1 MRKEITRSHD
11 THGSDSVFVVIG
23 GREVE
28 AEAGTA
34 VDNGLEEGEG
44 VGVPYPSVLSVVS
57 PEFGTAAASLI
68 PSCNDD
74 ISAMAL
80 LADAEV
86 WVEGVV
92 VKCLSIAAK

>member
-1 MRKEITRSHD
+1 MAAT
-11 THGSDSVFVVIG
+11 VFLLL
-23 GREVE
+23 
-28 AEAGTA
+28 
-34 VDNGLEEGEG
+34 LEEERSR
-44 VGVPYPSVLSVVS
+44 PRLALQLTMDWRREKALEYPSVLSVVG

-80 LADAEV
+80 LDDAEV